1 MTYSITVNEKSK
13 EGKSILAMLRLI
25 ADKTDSV
32 QLIEEVKDDALAKA
46 IVKGKLSGYA
56 DTKRV
61 MKKLGLK

>member
-13 EGKSILAMLRLI
+13 EGKSVLAMLRLI

-32 QLIEEVKDDALAKA
+32 QLIEEVEDDSLAKA

-56 DTKRV
+56 DTKKV

>member
-13 EGKSILAMLRLI
+13 EGKSILAMLKLI
-25 ADKTDSV
+25 AEKTDSV
-32 QLIEEVKDDALAKA
+32 QLIEEVADNSLAKA

-56 DTKRV
+56 DSKRV

>member
-13 EGKSILAMLRLI
+13 EGKSILAMLKLI
-25 ADKTDSV
+25 ADKTDSM
-32 QLIEEVKDDALAKA
+32 QLIEEVEDDTLAKA

>member
-32 QLIEEVKDDALAKA
+32 QLIEEVKDDTLAKA

-56 DTKRV
+56 NTKRV